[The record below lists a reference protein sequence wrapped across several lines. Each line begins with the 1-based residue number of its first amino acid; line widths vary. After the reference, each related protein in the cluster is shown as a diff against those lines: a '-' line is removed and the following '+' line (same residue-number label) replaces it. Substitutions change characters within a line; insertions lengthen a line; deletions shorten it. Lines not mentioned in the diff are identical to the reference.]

1 MKTKKVYTIEE
12 KPNKPKSEYGIL
24 PIYYFKSDIFSTL
37 KKIKPGK
44 SKEYQLTDAIQK
56 LIQEKQK
63 VLAITLEKNE
73 EEVDVGTVSSYRE
86 AQDITFRKA
95 WFLR

>member
-1 MKTKKVYTIEE
+1 
-12 KPNKPKSEYGIL
+12 
-24 PIYYFKSDIFSTL
+24 
-37 KKIKPGK
+37 
-44 SKEYQLTDAIQK
+44 LTDAIQK

-73 EEVDVGTVSSYRE
+73 EEVDVGTVLSYRE

-95 WFLR
+95 